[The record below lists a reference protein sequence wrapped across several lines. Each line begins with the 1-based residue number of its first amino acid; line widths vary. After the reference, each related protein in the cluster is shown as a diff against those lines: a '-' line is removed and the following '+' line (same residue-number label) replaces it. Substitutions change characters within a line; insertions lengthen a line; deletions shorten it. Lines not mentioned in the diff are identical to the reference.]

1 MNEKHKLMKPKDPAR
16 IGRQASQRAK
26 KWQSRLSAALLCALL
41 FTVFFPSCKDEDL
54 LPSAGMKADITR
66 ADGTLND
73 GGAGL
78 VQDGD
83 GNWVATRRVPLV
95 GAGRVVN
102 NVSNALV
109 EVGSIDDNEI
119 EEYATAAQ
127 NVVDL
132 DLLGTT
138 FKPTAIVGANIA
150 FNQIISI
157 LDLNRT
163 YAGGQKAGFA
173 LKSGSEGVLSVGLFS
188 GLVLR
193 AFRDGVK
200 VDSVQITNQT
210 SLLNLSLGNV
220 TAGNASSIYVIEKT
234 FSEAFD
240 ELQLGTGGVN
250 INLGN
255 NDLEILYA
263 YVGEN
268 PKIPAVNNGDELSQ
282 AYFGVENITLPTGLI
297 PDGDGQRWST
307 YDEDASAYKLINND
321 ISDGVYLIRTA
332 NACCMTVDFNRTIP
346 AGSEVGFIGSGFSV
360 LGPLVGGTE
369 VMTYNNEVEM
379 NNYSYT
385 KILKLELFYGAKE
398 QMFGLVTD
406 KECTR
411 VRFYTWGIGGLP
423 GLDNTLIHYAYVREP
438 VEIDASSYF
447 SFTDATVYTPNY
459 RFADPILEGARVEY
473 SVMSCP
479 LGGEA
484 ATIDYIRGEDGQPID
499 RKKNLLT
506 KMNAEGPYEIQAKFF
521 PPDSNEPIIYTATIT
536 RKAKAEDYC
545 NTPLIN
551 DDGNHWKAEVINE
564 GWGVNIFGEQYEG
577 SLNNVVNSETDDYI
591 ETKSGLLSLIANSG
605 IISVKSID
613 GTKIKNPKRAGF
625 IVNRSTDFLSADVL
639 KFLRI
644 ELWNGNQRVD
654 GGLTDDNNGVSLGLI
669 GNAGSGNGNG
679 LARLSIE
686 TDVPEFDCIK
696 LYTSGLL
703 DLNLASSI
711 KIYYA
716 FYDEASENCAT
727 PGEECMELITNANY
741 GAMATTNNVGLLN
754 VGTTVTDLGSIV
766 DNDIDTKAS
775 FVNPVNLGTATE
787 VEVTFDEIQGNQE
800 VGFILSSTT
809 HLADV
814 GLIGITKIEAYTS
827 DGRLIQPD
835 ENETTIT
842 GNGLGLKLF
851 GAGDRY
857 YISTTP
863 KEAFCKLKL
872 IFGDG
877 ATVLR
882 DINIHGLFLRPDYD
896 GDGAIDCIND
906 GLMTDITGLDISKE
920 HYCKGEELPVFTVTG
935 GLEGKRYT
943 LTFEN
948 LEINAEPKKTVV
960 KQQSHKFEF
969 DADFFTS
976 LPAGYYRI
984 TVNQGSPW
992 TDYIA
997 VHANQTTWLGYND
1010 NWNDWSNWSNGVP
1023 WGCTDVILPAPKI
1036 KGSDNGASIIGI
1048 PPTLN
1053 GIQKYPD
1060 LRTVQSGKS
1069 YQADYHC
1076 NNIYF
1081 APGAELV
1088 GQHKLDYGGQVFID
1102 MNLESGYY
1110 HLLSMPL
1117 KATITGDMFVAANW
1131 SKWEQNRATA
1141 FGNYFSAINSSD
1153 TYTEQRRT
1161 PYVYQRLWSSNSKVM
1176 NETLSRSGGDYD
1188 NTDDPTIESGMLQLT
1203 DWSRTFNSVETTYDL
1218 AEGFALRVDKDA
1230 WQSENDASR
1239 QTYHFHFPKSFDTYN
1254 YYSTSSD
1261 IPVKT
1266 VSGMKRVGT
1275 PGHFMVDMVNNSN
1288 LKFTL
1293 KRESSG
1299 NLFLFGNPMMSHIDI
1314 RQFLAENNTNVS
1326 SVLVYD
1332 KNKKEYVTISNGA
1345 LTSSTSSI
1353 TQIAPMEAV
1362 FLQAVTPCDSLSI
1375 TLSDIM
1381 LEQGNSTATTVTAP
1395 NQLRLTATSR
1405 GHSASCVVVPS
1416 SAASDDYDAREDAT
1430 LLVGSEEGSGVA
1442 VYTVAGGKALSIQR
1456 MNQSG
1461 RIPVGFYLKEEGNVT
1476 LSFDPQGDAWRG
1488 WNLVDQQT
1496 GKRYPLDSETN
1507 LGTVKS
1513 GAGRF
1518 YLERTGN

>member
-16 IGRQASQRAK
+16 SGRQASRRAK

-54 LPSAGMKADITR
+54 LPSAGTKADITR

-78 VQDGD
+78 VRNSDGT
-83 GNWVATRRVPLV
+83 WTATRRVPLV
-95 GAGRVVN
+95 GKGRVIDN
-102 NVSNALV
+102 MSESFVS
-109 EVGSIDDNEI
+109 
-119 EEYATAAQ
+119 
-127 NVVDL
+127 
-132 DLLGTT
+132 LGTYDINEG
-138 FKPTAIVGANIA
+138 AIDKVDKYEQAARSLIDTDLTNAFTPSSVVGANLVL
-150 FNQIISI
+150 NQIISVR
-157 LDLNRT
+157 DLNYE
-163 YAGGQKAGFA
+163 YAEGQKVGFA
-173 LKSGSEGVLSVGLFS
+173 LKNSGGVLSVDVLGGLWVDTYLNGQATGDKFAFTISS
-188 GLVLR
+188 GLINIGL
-193 AFRDGVK
+193 G
-200 VDSVQITNQT
+200 SVTGGDAT
-210 SLLNLSLGNV
+210 
-220 TAGNASSIYVIEKT
+220 SIYVVEGTATKP
-234 FSEAFD
+234 FD
-240 ELQLGTGGVN
+240 EVRLGQNG
-250 INLGN
+250 INLDVFQN
-255 NDLEILYA
+255 ISILYA
-263 YVGEN
+263 YVGDN
-268 PKIPAVNNGDELSQ
+268 PIIPAINVGDDKMDQYKLSYDYFNNKVK
-282 AYFGVENITLPTGLI
+282 APTEPKWTSDPG
-297 PDGDGQRWST
+297 SV
-307 YDEDASAYKLINND
+307 YKLIDDDLTNGPGTFLVD
-321 ISDGVYLIRTA
+321 ASSV
-332 NACCMTVDFNRTIP
+332 TVDFGRTIP
-346 AGSEVGFIGSGFSV
+346 SGSEVGFYTTYWQ
-360 LGPLVGGTE
+360 LVGADLGGTYVLE
-369 VMTYNNEVEM
+369 AYNDAGEKVAS
-379 NNYSYT
+379 YSSST
-385 KILKLELFYGAKE
+385 ILNVSIGEGGEIWTTMRIPDDCTDCSRLK
-398 QMFGLVTD
+398 FGITGVKVTA
-406 KECTR
+406 
-411 VRFYTWGIGGLP
+411 GGSS
-423 GLDNTLIHYAYVREP
+423 IHYAYVREP
-438 VEIDASSYF
+438 TVVDVSSYF
-447 SFTDATVYTPNY
+447 TLADATVYVPNY
-459 RFADPILEGARVEY
+459 RFADPDVPGA
-473 SVMSCP
+473 SVQY
-479 LGGEA
+479 EV
-484 ATIDYIRGEDGQPID
+484 ID
-499 RKKNLLT
+499 RPPTATSDMGKIEGNLL
-506 KMNAEGPYEIQAKFF
+506 KNMNVEGPYVVKATYREGDK
-521 PPDSNEPIIYTATIT
+521 DPIICTATIT
-536 RKAKAEDYC
+536 RKAKVKTYC
-545 NTPLIN
+545 NNPLTNEEDKEAKWEAYAIN
-551 DDGNHWKAEVINE
+551 DD
-564 GWGVNIFGEQYEG
+564 WGVKIFGQDYKG
-577 SLNNVVNSETDDYI
+577 NLANVVDDRTDNFITADA
-591 ETKSGLLSLIANSG
+591 SAVSLIDNAGIIGVRALNGQKINSG
-605 IISVKSID
+605 GNKVV
-613 GTKIKNPKRAGF
+613 RAGF
-625 IVNRSTDFLSADVL
+625 VINRVNEFLAAEVL
-639 KFLRI
+639 KFLQI
-644 ELWNGNQRVD
+644 KLFNGTEEVQSDVAFN
-654 GGLTDDNNGVSLGLI
+654 NNGVSLGLI
-669 GNAGSGNGNG
+669 GNSGENG
-679 LARLSIE
+679 LARISID
-686 TDVPEFDCIK
+686 TDKEFDRIE
-696 LYTSGLL
+696 LYYGGALGI
-703 DLNLASSI
+703 NLGESI
-711 KIYYA
+711 QIYYA
-716 FYDEASENCAT
+716 FWDDASDECAN

-741 GAMATTNNVGLLN
+741 GAEAFVNTKGLLTAGDIIFDVGN
-754 VGTTVTDLGSIV
+754 IVDGDNESAATFVRIADVGTEREI
-766 DNDIDTKAS
+766 
-775 FVNPVNLGTATE
+775 
-787 VEVTFDEIQGNQE
+787 EVTFDGIQGGQE
-800 VGFILSSTT
+800 IGFILSDITALGNIELISVVQIFAYNGEQEVSESTSGG
-809 HLADV
+809 
-814 GLIGITKIEAYTS
+814 GLNVK
-827 DGRLIQPD
+827 L
-835 ENETTIT
+835 
-842 GNGLGLKLF
+842 LGGGERSYVSVTPPKDSRINRLKLVLGSGINALDNF
-851 GAGDRY
+851 NIYG
-857 YISTTP
+857 
-863 KEAFCKLKL
+863 
-872 IFGDG
+872 IF
-877 ATVLR
+877 
-882 DINIHGLFLRPDYD
+882 IRPDYD
-896 GDGAIDCIND
+896 GDGVIDCVDD
-906 GLMTDITGLDISKE
+906 GLLTDITGLDISE

-948 LEINAEPKKTVV
+948 LEKNAEPIETVV

-1088 GQHKLDYGGQVFID
+1088 GQHKLYYGGQVFID

-1117 KATITGDMFVAANW
+1117 EATITGDMFVAANC
-1131 SKWEQNRATA
+1131 SAWERNRATA

-1153 TYTEQRRT
+1153 TYTEQRKA

-1176 NETLSRSGGDYD
+1176 NETLSRSGDDYD

-1266 VSGMKRVGT
+1266 VSGMNRKRADKTGQ
-1275 PGHFMVDMVNNSN
+1275 FMVDIANHSD

-1293 KRESSG
+1293 TRESSG

-1314 RQFLAENNTNVS
+1314 QQFLDKNAKEVS

-1332 KNKKEYVTISNGA
+1332 KSQKEYVTISNGA
-1345 LTSSTSSI
+1345 STSSTSSI

-1362 FLQAVTPCDSLSI
+1362 FLQTGSSDKSLAVK
-1375 TLSDIM
+1375 LSDAM
-1381 LEQGNSTATTVTAP
+1381 LVQGNSVSRTAAAP

-1476 LSFDPQGDAWRG
+1476 LSFDPQGDAWQG